1 MPRRRRVP
9 TTRNGII
16 AGLQTIADTF
26 GVSRMTV
33 QRWTRDHG
41 FSAAKLP
48 DGHIV
53 TSVTL
58 IDLWLLGRLKRP
70 AFDDTAAG
78 SGSEAMASPAHASRR
93 ATHAAV
99 ERDRDG

>member
-9 TTRNGII
+9 TTTNGII

-26 GVSRMTV
+26 GVSRMTI
-33 QRWTRDHG
+33 QRWMRDHG
-41 FSAAKLP
+41 FPAAKLP
-48 DGHIV
+48 DGHVV

-70 AFDDTAAG
+70 AFDHAAAG
-78 SGSEAMASPAHASRR
+78 FGSEAMASPAHAS
-93 ATHAAV
+93 AAQAAV
-99 ERDRDG
+99 ERNRDG